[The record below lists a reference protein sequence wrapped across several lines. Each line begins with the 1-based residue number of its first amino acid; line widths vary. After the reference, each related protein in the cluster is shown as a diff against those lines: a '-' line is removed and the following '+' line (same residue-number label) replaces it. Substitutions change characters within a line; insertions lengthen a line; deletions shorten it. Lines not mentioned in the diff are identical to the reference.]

1 MERIIKEKDKHG
13 NVSFGSVYFITFS
26 IACILFCTF
35 FFLFCWP
42 FVTCRSGVLDMFKTF
57 FEFDCKILT
66 V

>member
-42 FVTCRSGVLDMFKTF
+42 FAACRSGVLDMWNS
-57 FEFDCKILT
+57 ILSLNSI
-66 V
+66 VKY